1 MSKKKIEK
9 LNKIKRNQSI
19 AIKICIINN
28 EIIKALN
35 KEKRNQINEVTL
47 NLLNKPLKILSKN
60 IWKYKKVYENFV
72 SKILIFIN
80 SYIW

>member
-19 AIKICIINN
+19 AKKICIINN

-60 IWKYKKVYENFV
+60 I
-72 SKILIFIN
+72 
-80 SYIW
+80 